1 MSLLNGSFVPFSI
14 SFIVSWPEW
23 PRVLVIT
30 WLPGW
35 IGLSHLRFMEGWVPW
50 SSISSSS
57 STCCKF
63 FLCAY
68 GIDSSNWYG
77 LYLCLYNLFFICA
90 SFACACSSHLVW
102 GGTFACSVCLY
113 CWRDLFMG
121 RIQIQMY
128 SCNLLISQSSL
139 LGKLQVRES
148 QYPKGTNYNV
158 TGSEK
163 QQCGC
168 PLDSTSIHIYTPP
181 DAFLSHIHIR
191 ILTHF

>member
-1 MSLLNGSFVPFSI
+1 MVLILPTGMD
-14 SFIVSWPEW
+14 FICVY
-23 PRVLVIT
+23 VIC
-30 WLPGW
+30 
-35 IGLSHLRFMEGWVPW
+35 
-50 SSISSSS
+50 SSI
-57 STCCKF
+57 
-63 FLCAY
+63 CA
-68 GIDSSNWYG
+68 G
-77 LYLCLYNLFFICA
+77 
-90 SFACACSSHLVW
+90 FACACSSHLVW

-168 PLDSTSIHIYTPP
+168 PLDSTSIHIYTPHP
-181 DAFLSHIHIR
+181 MPFSLIYTKEFLLIFRVVDYKVISS
-191 ILTHF
+191 LQ